1 MSDIVASYFFHPRK
15 GVTPEGAARAICEE
29 GTSSMR
35 GPIPI
40 QADYARRL
48 DGSVVSVTSHGRGFV
63 ARIRY
68 PAELF
73 EPGNI
78 AQYLSVVAGNVS
90 GIADVD
96 AIRLVDVEYPEPL
109 ARMFRGPKFGI
120 EGIRK
125 LIGSK
130 NRPHIGTVIRPKAGL
145 TPEDT
150 AAVAYEAAIGG
161 VDLIIDSEIMAD
173 QEFCSLENRVP
184 LVMTELDD
192 AKDETG
198 RRVLYAVNVTT
209 RPDQIVE
216 RAARAIEL
224 GANMIM
230 VNAFATGFGVL
241 QVLSQDPAIRVPIHV
256 HRTMHAAL
264 TRYPGHG
271 IAMRPLAQIMRFLG
285 ADQLQT
291 GSVTGKSIHDAA
303 RVKLSNQVLTCSCHA
318 VKPVF
323 PVSGGGL
330 HPVIVAG
337 EIEALGT
344 DCVLM
349 AGAGIYEHPDGIAAG
364 ARAMRQAVDAY
375 VAGTTAE
382 EYAKDHF
389 ELERAL
395 NHWDNRK
402 GA

>member
-1 MSDIVASYFFHPRK
+1 MIDVVASYFFHPAK
-15 GVTPEGAARAICEE
+15 GVSAENAALAICRE
-29 GTSSMR
+29 GTS
-35 GPIPI
+35 GPRAPASP
-40 QADYARRL
+40 QTGYALRL
-48 DGSVVSVTSHGRGFV
+48 EGEVAAVTPHGSGYI

-68 PAELF
+68 PAEVF

-78 AQYLSVVAGNVS
+78 AQYLSILAGNVS
-90 GIADVD
+90 GIADVEG
-96 AIRLVDVEYPEPL
+96 IRLVDVEYPEPL
-109 ARMFRGPKFGI
+109 VRPFKGPKFGI
-120 EGIRK
+120 DGVRK
-125 LIGSK
+125 LIGCK
-130 NRPHIGTVIRPKAGL
+130 NRPYIGTVIRPKAGL

-173 QEFCSLENRVP
+173 QEFCPIESRVP
-184 LVMTELDD
+184 LVMAELDD

-198 RRVLYAVNVTT
+198 RQVLYAVNVTART
-209 RPDQIVE
+209 DKIVE
-216 RAARAIEL
+216 RAAGAIDL

-230 VNAFATGFGVL
+230 VDAFATGFGAVQAL
-241 QVLSQDPAIRVPIHV
+241 AENPDIRVPVHV

-271 IAMRPLAQIMRFLG
+271 IAMRPLAQMIRLLG

-291 GSVTGKSIHDAA
+291 GTVTGKTPHDAA
-303 RVKLSNQVLTCSCHA
+303 RVKLSMEVLTCSCHN

-330 HPVIVAG
+330 HPLIVAR
-337 EIEALGT
+337 ELDALGT
-344 DCVLM
+344 DIILM
-349 AGAGIYEHPDGIAAG
+349 AGAGIYGHPDGIAAG

-375 VAGTTAE
+375 LEGKTAE
-382 EYAKDHF
+382 EYSKDHF

-395 NHWDNRK
+395 NL
-402 GA
+402 

>member
-1 MSDIVASYFFHPRK
+1 MSDVIASYFFRPRK
-15 GVTPEGAARAICEE
+15 GVTPEGAARAVCEE
-29 GTSSMR
+29 GTSGTR

-48 DGSVVSVTSHGRGFV
+48 DGNVVSVTPHGGGYI

-90 GIADVD
+90 GIADLD
-96 AIRLVDVEYPEPL
+96 AIRLTDVEYPEPL
-109 ARMFRGPKFGI
+109 VSPFKGPKFGI

-125 LIGSK
+125 LVGSK
-130 NRPHIGTVIRPKAGL
+130 TRPHIGTIIRPKAGL

-161 VDLIIDSEIMAD
+161 VDLIIDSEIMAN
-173 QEFCSLENRVP
+173 QEFCPIESRVP

-198 RRVLYAVNVTT
+198 QRVLYAVNVTT
-209 RPDQIVE
+209 RPDRIVE

-230 VNAFATGFGVL
+230 VDAFATGFGAL
-241 QVLSQDPAIRVPIHV
+241 ELLAGDPSIRVPIHV

-271 IAMRPLAQIMRFLG
+271 IAMRPLAQILRFLG

-291 GSVTGKSIHDAA
+291 GSVAGKTPHDVA

-318 VKPVF
+318 MKRVL

-330 HPVIVAG
+330 HPVLVAR
-337 EIEALGT
+337 ELDALGT
-344 DCVLM
+344 DVVLM
-349 AGAGIYEHPDGIAAG
+349 AGAGIYDHPDGIAAG

-375 VAGTTAE
+375 AEGTSAE

-395 NHWDNRK
+395 SHWGNR
-402 GA
+402 

>member
-1 MSDIVASYFFHPRK
+1 MSDVVASYFFHPRK
-15 GVTPEGAARAICEE
+15 GITPEGAARAICEE
-29 GTSSMR
+29 GTY
-35 GPIPI
+35 GNQAPAPI
-40 QADYARRL
+40 QANYARRL
-48 DGSVVSVTSHGRGFV
+48 NGGVVSVTPHGGGFI

-78 AQYLSVVAGNVS
+78 AQYLSVVAGNVF

-109 ARMFRGPKFGI
+109 VRPFKGPKFGI

-125 LIGSK
+125 IIGSK
-130 NRPHIGTVIRPKAGL
+130 NRPHIGTIIRPKAGL

-150 AAVAYEAAIGG
+150 AAVVYEAAIGG

-173 QEFCSLENRVP
+173 QEFCSIESRVP

-198 RRVLYAVNVTT
+198 QRVLYAVNVTT
-209 RPDQIVE
+209 RPDRIVE
-216 RAARAIEL
+216 RAAQAIEL

-230 VNAFATGFGVL
+230 VDAFATGFGAL
-241 QVLSQDPAIRVPIHV
+241 QALSEDPAIQVPIHV

-271 IAMRPLAQIMRFLG
+271 IAMRPLAQLLRFVG

-291 GSVTGKSIHDAA
+291 GSVTGKTRHDAA
-303 RVKLSNQVLTCSCHA
+303 RVKLSNQELTCSCHA
-318 VKPVF
+318 MKRVL

-330 HPVIVAG
+330 HPVIVAQ
-337 EIEALGT
+337 ELDALGT
-344 DCVLM
+344 DVVLM
-349 AGAGIYEHPDGIAAG
+349 AGAGIYDHPDGIAAG
-364 ARAMRQAVDAY
+364 ARAMRQAMDAY
-375 VAGTTAE
+375 AGRMTAE
-382 EYAKDHF
+382 VYAKDHF

-395 NHWDNRK
+395 SQWGNR
-402 GA
+402 